1 MTSQHAAVRPNPN
14 WTELQK
20 KKKKKKCGKTQWAA
34 ALYSWSKGY
43 TSTVEKAIKESFTVP
58 SSPSGGLS
66 ERDGGRRWGDPWLVC
81 SERGGYI
88 YQTSRSGGVKCPPG
102 VTSEVSVSAFG
113 SKAKMERF
121 TAIGDED
128 GRGGVIDPENK
139 KNLSLRRY
147 RISGGSQTTSHP
159 FHRKVL
165 CFFVCLFTFFAVCL
179 VWPMRVSSYL
189 TNDLCDP
196 RLRIVFFYWN
206 YMEVS
211 FYDEKK
217 QKKPESAEEKN

>member
-1 MTSQHAAVRPNPN
+1 M
-14 WTELQK
+14 
-20 KKKKKKCGKTQWAA
+20 
-34 ALYSWSKGY
+34 
-43 TSTVEKAIKESFTVP
+43 EKAIKESFTVP

-147 RISGGSQTTSHP
+147 RISGGSQTTSVP

-165 CFFVCLFTFFAVCL
+165 CFFVCLFTFFPRFLSGLTHACL
-179 VWPMRVSSYL
+179 
-189 TNDLCDP
+189 
-196 RLRIVFFYWN
+196 
-206 YMEVS
+206 
-211 FYDEKK
+211 
-217 QKKPESAEEKN
+217 

>member
-1 MTSQHAAVRPNPN
+1 M
-14 WTELQK
+14 
-20 KKKKKKCGKTQWAA
+20 
-34 ALYSWSKGY
+34 
-43 TSTVEKAIKESFTVP
+43 P

-139 KNLSLRRY
+139 KKLVFEK
-147 RISGGSQTTSHP
+147 ISHLWRESDD
-159 FHRKVL
+159 
-165 CFFVCLFTFFAVCL
+165 VCS
-179 VWPMRVSSYL
+179 VS
-189 TNDLCDP
+189 
-196 RLRIVFFYWN
+196 
-206 YMEVS
+206 
-211 FYDEKK
+211 
-217 QKKPESAEEKN
+217 